1 MPAKLFCN
9 QFLWRPNF
17 WWPSRQLILAHDETK
32 LTWFLVTSCLNM
44 IAWITC
50 LFALHEL
57 QSVSHSDS
65 KRRFA
70 HTWVS
75 SSIHGKWTAVLVAF
89 PSCGQPLLATHIFVL
104 YSLFLFR
111 KVSPS
116 SGCLPLGFRVLCS
129 LFLFRKVSPSSGC
142 LPLSFRVPW
151 LLFHMEHTFLSSPP
165 ASSLPSPSRNQC
177 RAERR
182 NKTAI

>member
-1 MPAKLFCN
+1 MN
-9 QFLWRPNF
+9 
-17 WWPSRQLILAHDETK
+17 
-32 LTWFLVTSCLNM
+32 
-44 IAWITC
+44 
-50 LFALHEL
+50 
-57 QSVSHSDS
+57 
-65 KRRFA
+65 
-70 HTWVS
+70 
-75 SSIHGKWTAVLVAF
+75 SIHFTILLLLVALLCDEGISGVPSDIFNFRNYATNLSSARF
-89 PSCGQPLLATHIFVL
+89 PVGSDDCSNCLHTQSARFHVDYLLEDEDVDN
-104 YSLFLFR
+104 
-111 KVSPS
+111 
-116 SGCLPLGFRVLCS
+116 GCRYTENDVLCS